1 MYICEADQ
9 PIQGYI
15 HALHSPDYI
24 QYAHMCFCLMTAE
37 CVCVC
42 VCVEGSIITA
52 LKKIIR

>member
-24 QYAHMCFCLMTAE
+24 QYAHMCFCLMTA
-37 CVCVC
+37 VCVC
-42 VCVEGSIITA
+42 VCVLKVA
-52 LKKIIR
+52 LSLH